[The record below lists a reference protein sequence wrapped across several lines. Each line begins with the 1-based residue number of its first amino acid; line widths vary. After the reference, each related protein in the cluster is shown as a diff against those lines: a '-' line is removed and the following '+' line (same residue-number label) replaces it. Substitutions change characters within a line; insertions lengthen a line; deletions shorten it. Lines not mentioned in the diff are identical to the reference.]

1 MLHANELWKGECRPE
16 FARARS
22 EFRRERSAS
31 GRTWRTRMCDIR
43 ATHGAVAEQ
52 AALAMDGLS
61 LNDTAIT
68 ILNNIMEKPQSV
80 PSGTDP
86 GGKRNAKNG
95 LHNPC

>member
-1 MLHANELWKGECRPE
+1 MPPGIREGAQRIQ
-16 FARARS
+16 ARTLGQWTA
-22 EFRRERSAS
+22 
-31 GRTWRTRMCDIR
+31 GQ
-43 ATHGAVAEQ
+43 V
-52 AALAMDGLS
+52 ALAMDGLN